1 MDPAQTFVE
10 AKQRRKRAEEYLNSC
25 TMDLK
30 PDAEYKLAEAVADW
44 AGAEVAVVET
54 QLSAA
59 VEGTESHIQLKR
71 KLGNLNRRWEI
82 ALENL
87 QIALEGR
94 KGERSTLKRRTRTE
108 ADEAGLSTASS
119 SDDQES
125 AQKKQTINS
134 CSASARQY
142 DRATHSGWQW
152 CGDDG
157 VHIDYCEELSKFM
170 DRKLEQTELEF
181 NVTIQG
187 QDYRMDLKRM
197 VQTRVGDEGGSSA
210 KVRKLRRLCKEQEL
224 PPTWCTQTEPIET
237 FPVLP
242 HETDFVKAQN
252 ILFNSGQN
260 ATLKASA
267 FEIVCVRR
275 VQNQLAYER
284 YIVERKNLV
293 ILRGAGRVLFVFTL
307 FAETSLHHSGRC
319 TQRGLPGARDPR
331 HQPHRSGAE
340 PQGLRPCGRR
350 QGLLLERL
358 LLCGAL
364 HLLAPLRLSIPRRG
378 GAAV

>member
-1 MDPAQTFVE
+1 M
-10 AKQRRKRAEEYLNSC
+10 
-25 TMDLK
+25 
-30 PDAEYKLAEAVADW
+30 
-44 AGAEVAVVET
+44 VET

-59 VEGTESHIQLKR
+59 IEGTESHIQLKR

-157 VHIDYCEELSKFM
+157 VHIDYSEALSKFM

-242 HETDFVKAQN
+242 HEADFVKAQN

-293 ILRGAGRVLFVFTL
+293 ILRGAGKVSFVFTL
-307 FAETSLHHSGRC
+307 FAEKS
-319 TQRGLPGARDPR
+319 
-331 HQPHRSGAE
+331 
-340 PQGLRPCGRR
+340 
-350 QGLLLERL
+350 
-358 LLCGAL
+358 
-364 HLLAPLRLSIPRRG
+364 
-378 GAAV
+378 